1 MRLWLDNVAG
11 MRAFVHAFVDGFKR
25 PFDFKGRSS
34 RSDFWYFMLLFV
46 GLYAIIAVVDQFFV
60 SATVNINDLPLG
72 GYIPMGMVD
81 PEVGVLVLL
90 YRPVMAIPT
99 MAATVRRLHD
109 AGKSGW
115 WCVLWVLPLPVVG
128 WLFLI
133 PLLCRSSR
141 A

>member
-1 MRLWLDNVAG
+1 MRLRLANVAG
-11 MRAFVHAFVDGFKR
+11 MRAFSNASVDGFKR
-25 PFDFKGRSS
+25 YFDFKGRSS

-90 YRPVMAIPT
+90 YRPVMAVPT
-99 MAATVRRLHD
+99 LAVTVRRLHD

-115 WCVLWVLPLPVVG
+115 WCVLWVLPLPAVG
-128 WLFLI
+128 WLYLI
-133 PLLCRSSR
+133 PLLCRPPR

>member
-1 MRLWLDNVAG
+1 
-11 MRAFVHAFVDGFKR
+11 
-25 PFDFKGRSS
+25 
-34 RSDFWYFMLLFV
+34 MLPPHVLPYV
-46 GLYAIIAVVDQFFV
+46 IVAVVDQFFV
-60 SATVNINDLPLG
+60 NATVNINDLPLG

-115 WCVLWVLPLPVVG
+115 WCVLLVLPLPVVG
-128 WLFLI
+128 WLYLI